1 MTGRGVPD
9 DGLTPLEAELAEVER
24 QVERRT
30 EPGSTASGVAVG
42 MLVLLASLTLPW
54 TGTVAGWE
62 VVTGTAS
69 LGVLPPLFALTALG
83 FGVVGSVLA
92 LATRWWGLAWTC
104 AVGCGFSVLDGVW
117 AIWSRQVT
125 VPDGGTGAGF
135 GLVLAVLGVVVL
147 TFCWVRI
154 ALRR

>member
-1 MTGRGVPD
+1 MSERGRPD
-9 DGLTPLEAELAEVER
+9 DALARLEAELSDVAR
-24 QVERRT
+24 RVERRT
-30 EPGSTASGVAVG
+30 EPGSTAAGVAVG
-42 MLVLLASLTLPW
+42 MLMLLASLTLPW
-54 TGTVAGWE
+54 TGTTAGWE
-62 VVTGTAS
+62 VATGSAA
-69 LGVLPPLFALTALG
+69 LGILPPLFALTSLG
-83 FGVVGSVLA
+83 FGVLGSVVA
-92 LATRWWGLAWTC
+92 LTTRRWGLAWTC

-135 GLVLAVLGVVVL
+135 GLVLAVFGVVVL